1 MAIFLG
7 AGVLHN
13 NIMLKA
19 EIKEKKVGSSYL
31 RCLESKWKAI
41 DGKVIDANPSLTSC
55 YLKKKTFC
63 RCI

>member
-1 MAIFLG
+1 
-7 AGVLHN
+7 
-13 NIMLKA
+13 MLKA
-19 EIKEKKVGSSYL
+19 EIKEKKAGSSYL

-55 YLKKKTFC
+55 YLKKKTFR